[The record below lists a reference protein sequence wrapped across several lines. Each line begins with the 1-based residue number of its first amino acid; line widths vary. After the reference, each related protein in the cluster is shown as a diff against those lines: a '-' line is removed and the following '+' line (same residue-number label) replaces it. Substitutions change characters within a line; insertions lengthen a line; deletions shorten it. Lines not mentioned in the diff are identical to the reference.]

1 MYLLQQDET
10 GCSDSPA
17 EMETNVSDGTGDSY
31 SEVHVEEM
39 ETKDSS
45 PNNSE

>member
-17 EMETNVSDGTGDSY
+17 EMEVNVSHEMGDSY

-39 ETKDSS
+39 EIKDSS